1 MTLIAWKRRLLR
13 ASGTNPSR
21 RLRRL
26 FRGAKVKFRETG
38 DKSLY
43 DTIRKDPEMTCEI
56 RSVFSDVPTQDTP
69 GSVEEQTNPP
79 VQLPGSSHGSK
90 NSREGQDEP
99 AVKA

>member
-1 MTLIAWKRRLLR
+1 MDLSAKVPVENASTLIIIVYGSISVKNNLKKFLHYSFISVIIPFAVTLIAWKRRLLR

-43 DTIRKDPEMTCEI
+43 PKPSGEIRK
-56 RSVFSDVPTQDTP
+56 
-69 GSVEEQTNPP
+69 
-79 VQLPGSSHGSK
+79 
-90 NSREGQDEP
+90 
-99 AVKA
+99 